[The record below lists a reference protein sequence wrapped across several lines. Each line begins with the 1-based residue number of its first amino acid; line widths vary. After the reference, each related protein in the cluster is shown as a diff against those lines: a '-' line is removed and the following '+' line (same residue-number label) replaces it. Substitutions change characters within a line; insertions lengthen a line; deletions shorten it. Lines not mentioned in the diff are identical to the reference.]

1 MFGVW
6 WFLDRRKS
14 SNKNLNLYSKN
25 FKTKIFWYK
34 IVLFIFAFL
43 IKSSDASPAN
53 FEALG
58 QIEDQNLFL
67 NDNQAFSDAAT
78 KYAKTLKESLK
89 PIDEDTYIKYLLR
102 AASFNQQLYSKK
114 LQRHLDFQPQLS
126 NVAIRKVFRLDKNL
140 QRLEKKSWKIPIKS
154 VALYTENSQD
164 SKLIGDLKELF
175 HSFKDS

>member
-14 SNKNLNLYSKN
+14 LNKSSNLYSK
-25 FKTKIFWYK
+25 IFSYK
-34 IVLFIFAFL
+34 IILFIFAFL
-43 IKSSDASPAN
+43 MKSSCASPEN
-53 FEALG
+53 FGSLG
-58 QIEDQNLFL
+58 QIEDDNLFMD
-67 NDNQAFSDAAT
+67 DNEAFSDTAT
-78 KYAKTLKESLK
+78 KYAKTLQESLK

-114 LQRHLDFQPQLS
+114 LQRHLNFQPQLS
-126 NVAIRKVFRLDKNL
+126 NSAIRKVFKLDKNL

-154 VALYTENSQD
+154 IALYTENSQD
-164 SKLIGDLKELF
+164 SKIIGDLKKLF